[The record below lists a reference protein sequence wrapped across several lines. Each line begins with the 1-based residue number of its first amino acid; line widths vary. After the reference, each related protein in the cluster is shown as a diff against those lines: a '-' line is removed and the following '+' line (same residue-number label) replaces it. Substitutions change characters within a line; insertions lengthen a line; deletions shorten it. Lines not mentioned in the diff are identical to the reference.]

1 MRGIKGKVRDVEK
14 REIVNTSNRH
24 SAKVFISHL
33 TIHPVLQMRRI
44 RGWIL
49 ALQTLKFYESPVDLA
64 KIQVPI
70 QQV

>member
-1 MRGIKGKVRDVEK
+1 MRGIEGKVRDVEK
-14 REIVNTSNRH
+14 RERVNTSNRH

-49 ALQTLKFYESPVDLA
+49 ALQTLKIYESPVDLA
-64 KIQVPI
+64 KMHTLVQ
-70 QQV
+70 

>member
-24 SAKVFISHL
+24 CAKVFISHL
-33 TIHPVLQMRRI
+33 TIYPVLQMRRI

-70 QQV
+70 EQV